1 MPAKWTIIMIIML
14 AISTVLLPISAYKSQ
29 VILLNN
35 ITKLNLTTAALGVL
49 STLNIYY
56 FIGLSA
62 ILTLFTLSFT
72 RYRSNTL
79 AIICAFIIIIYFVGY
94 PLLLSPFPP
103 YLADGTEF
111 STESLAVSI
120 FGYSSIAKW
129 LYNGGAYPIAFM
141 WNAITSMVLG
151 TQPIYLS
158 SYYGMLEPITLGLI
172 SYIVG
177 RRIINDDNK
186 NATSAPLAVLIF
198 TALIW
203 SNQFHFSP
211 QDLNIVILMLAA
223 PLLPM
228 IIKGDLRA
236 ITLLSL
242 VTVTLTLGHPTEDPI
257 LLATLLSLLVLRIIK
272 KYKEFR
278 PLVLTTSVV
287 TGMSF
292 AMYSSYIIPANI
304 SVMSSLFS
312 LTAIERF
319 INILIGKVSHAV
331 YFALTSYSSVYP
343 LRSIVYRY
351 ELYGGYA
358 IALFELVS
366 IAVLYFSLWFREPD
380 NYRQAYVSLALGGL
394 LVDALITLA
403 TGTYGSRLAI
413 YSVPILSGLLLP
425 YLLRIRDNVKY
436 LVIIGLVALSF
447 IGLIFSGS
455 TIYWDYSAGNPIT
468 YQSYYVIYSLGY
480 HHNIGSI
487 YVANWLPG
495 YELLSI
501 RAKTGT
507 IYYQSF
513 TSSLFDYNKDDLLY
527 IANDISMGNYT
538 LILNR
543 LMQTSIIYN
552 DGINLISSR
561 YMMH

>member
-1 MPAKWTIIMIIML
+1 ML
-14 AISTVLLPISAYKSQ
+14 T
-29 VILLNN
+29 
-35 ITKLNLTTAALGVL
+35 
-49 STLNIYY
+49 
-56 FIGLSA
+56 
-62 ILTLFTLSFT
+62 
-72 RYRSNTL
+72 
-79 AIICAFIIIIYFVGY
+79 
-94 PLLLSPFPP
+94 
-103 YLADGTEF
+103 
-111 STESLAVSI
+111 
-120 FGYSSIAKW
+120 
-129 LYNGGAYPIAFM
+129 
-141 WNAITSMVLG
+141 
-151 TQPIYLS
+151 
-158 SYYGMLEPITLGLI
+158 
-172 SYIVG
+172 
-177 RRIINDDNK
+177 
-186 NATSAPLAVLIF
+186 
-198 TALIW
+198 
-203 SNQFHFSP
+203 
-211 QDLNIVILMLAA
+211 A

-242 VTVTLTLGHPTEDPI
+242 VTVTLTLGHQTEDPI
-257 LLATLLSLLVLRIIK
+257 LLATSLSLLVLRITK

-292 AMYSSYIIPANI
+292 AMYSSYIIPVNI

-366 IAVLYFSLWFREPD
+366 IAALYISLWFKESD

-403 TGTYGSRLAI
+403 LGTYSNRLAI

-425 YLLRIRDNVKY
+425 YLLRIRGNVKY

-455 TIYWDYSAGNPIT
+455 TIYWDYSAGNSVT
-468 YQSYYVIYSLGY
+468 YQSYSIIYSLGY
-480 HHNIGSI
+480 HYNLGS
-487 YVANWLPG
+487 YYTTNWL
-495 YELLSI
+495 
-501 RAKTGT
+501 T
-507 IYYQSF
+507 YYQVINYVCNINTTKVF
-513 TSSLFDYNKDDLLY
+513 LYPGPLFDYNKNDLLY
-527 IANDISMGNYT
+527 LANDVNLGKYQDALYNVANSMV
-538 LILNR
+538 
-543 LMQTSIIYN
+543 IYN
-552 DGINLISSR
+552 DGINIIAR
-561 YMMH
+561 T

>member
-1 MPAKWTIIMIIML
+1 MASIKQTIPIITL
-14 AISTVLLPISAYKSQ
+14 LVALITLPISAHESQ
-29 VILLNN
+29 LTLINN
-35 ITKLNLTTAALGVL
+35 VRNLNLTMAALGVL

-103 YLADGTEF
+103 YLADATAF
-111 STESLAVSI
+111 STGSLAVSI

-129 LYNGGAYPIAFM
+129 LYNGGAYPMAFM
-141 WNAITSMVLG
+141 WNAIISMVLG

-177 RRIINDDNK
+177 RRIINDDK
-186 NATSAPLAVLIF
+186 NATSASLAVLIF

-203 SNQFHFSP
+203 SYQFHFSP

-242 VTVTLTLGHPTEDPI
+242 VTVTLTLGHQTEDPI
-257 LLATLLSLLVLRIIK
+257 LLATLFSLLVLRIIRR
-272 KYKEFR
+272 YREFR
-278 PLVLTTSVV
+278 PLVLTTSAV
-287 TGMSF
+287 TAMSF
-292 AMYSSYIIPANI
+292 IMYSNYIIPVNI
-304 SVMSSLFS
+304 SVISGLLSS
-312 LTAIERF
+312 TAIIRF
-319 INILIGKVSHAV
+319 INLLIGRVSHAV
-331 YFALTSYSSVYP
+331 YFAVTSHSSVYP
-343 LRSIVYRY
+343 LRSIVYKY
-351 ELYGGYA
+351 EIHGGYA
-358 IALFELVS
+358 IALFELISTVALYVS
-366 IAVLYFSLWFREPD
+366 LLFKESD

-394 LVDALITLA
+394 IVDALITLA
-403 TGTYGSRLAI
+403 TGTYSNRLVI
-413 YSVPILSGLLLP
+413 YSAPILSGLLLP
-425 YLLRIRDNVKY
+425 YLLRIRSSVKY
-436 LVIIGLVALSF
+436 LVITVLIVLSF

-468 YQSYYVIYSLGY
+468 YQSYSIIYSLGY
-480 HHNIGSI
+480 HYNLGS
-487 YVANWLPG
+487 YYTTNWL
-495 YELLSI
+495 
-501 RAKTGT
+501 T
-507 IYYQSF
+507 YYQVINYVRNINTTKVF
-513 TSSLFDYNKDDLLY
+513 PYPGPLFDYNKNDLLY
-527 IANDISMGNYT
+527 LANDVSLSNYQDALHDVANST
-538 LILNR
+538 V
-543 LMQTSIIYN
+543 IYN
-552 DGINLISSR
+552 DGINIITR
-561 YMMH
+561 T

>member
-1 MPAKWTIIMIIML
+1 MASIKQTIPIITL
-14 AISTVLLPISAYKSQ
+14 LVALITLPISAHESQ
-29 VILLNN
+29 LTLINN
-35 ITKLNLTTAALGVL
+35 VRNLNLTMAALGVL
-49 STLNIYY
+49 STLNMYY

-62 ILTLFTLSFT
+62 TLASFALSI
-72 RYRSNTL
+72 RYRSDALT
-79 AIICAFIIIIYFVGY
+79 IICTFIIVIYFVGY

-103 YLADGTEF
+103 YLADATAF

-129 LYNGGAYPIAFM
+129 LYNGGAYPIAFI

-186 NATSAPLAVLIF
+186 NATSAPLAVFIF

-203 SNQFHFSP
+203 SYQFHFSP
-211 QDLNIVILMLAA
+211 QDFNIVILMLIV

-228 IIKGDLRA
+228 VIKGDLRA
-236 ITLLSL
+236 ITLISL
-242 VTVTLTLGHPTEDPI
+242 VTVTLTLGHQTEDPI

-292 AMYSSYIIPANI
+292 AMYSSYIIPVNI
-304 SVMSSLFS
+304 SVMSGLFS

-425 YLLRIRDNVKY
+425 YLLRIRGNVKY

-455 TIYWDYSAGNPIT
+455 TIYWDYSAGNPVT
-468 YQSYYVIYSLGY
+468 YQSYSIIYSLGY
-480 HHNIGSI
+480 RCNLGSI
-487 YVANWLPG
+487 YTTNWLSN
-495 YELLSI
+495 YELLKFSHSMN
-501 RAKTGT
+501 ATCAWP
-507 IYYQSF
+507 YL
-513 TSSLFDYNKDDLLY
+513 SSLFDYNKNDLLY
-527 IANDISMGNYT
+527 LANDINMGSYSST
-538 LILNR
+538 LDGLERI
-543 LMQTSIIYN
+543 SITFN
-552 DGINLISSR
+552 DGINLISPINT
-561 YMMH
+561 

>member
-103 YLADGTEF
+103 YLADATAF

-129 LYNGGAYPIAFM
+129 LYNGGAYPMAFM

-203 SNQFHFSP
+203 SYQFHFSP

-236 ITLLSL
+236 ITLISL

-292 AMYSSYIIPANI
+292 AMYSSYIIPVNI
-304 SVMSSLFS
+304 SVMSGLFS

-413 YSVPILSGLLLP
+413 YSAPILSGLLLS
-425 YLLRIRDNVKY
+425 YLLRIRNRIRY
-436 LVIIGLVALSF
+436 LIIAGLIALSF
-447 IGLIFSGS
+447 VGLAFSGS
-455 TIYWDYSAGNPIT
+455 TIYWDYSAGNSIT
-468 YQSYYVIYSLGY
+468 YQSYSVIYSFGY
-480 HHNIGSI
+480 HYNLGSI
-487 YVANWLPG
+487 YDTNWLTD
-495 YELLSI
+495 YELLSLK
-501 RAKTGT
+501 AKIG
-507 IYYQSF
+507 IINGQSHAY
-513 TSSLFDYNKDDLLY
+513 SLFDYNKDDLLY
-527 IANDISMGNYT
+527 LANDVNMINYVSV
-538 LILNR
+538 LNKLRHIL
-543 LMQTSIIYN
+543 IIYN
-552 DGINLISSR
+552 DGVNLISPNNQ
-561 YMMH
+561 